1 LLNFG
6 AKKQVKHLSILVFDE
21 QTNMST
27 IACIVGAYQIFSEA
41 NNFLTKNG
49 QRAIFK
55 IELVGATKTDFL
67 NNNLFSI
74 KHQVAI
80 HEIDKTGLVIIPA
93 SLIRSYET
101 ATKNNKL
108 LIDWVAK
115 QYKQGAEIAS
125 MCAGSFMLAAT
136 GILAGKTCSTHWALS
151 DNFRVLFPDVNLQT
165 DQLITDENGIY
176 TNGGAYSFLHLLMY
190 LVEKFYDRQ
199 TAIHCAKYFQIDL
212 DRNLQSV
219 FSIFNGHKKHS
230 DDAILIAQKF
240 LEENYQDKISIEK
253 LSFNLSI
260 GRRNFDRRFIK
271 ATGFTPL
278 DYLQR
283 VKIEAAKK
291 MFETTRKTVNEIM
304 YEVGY
309 NDSKAFRD
317 VFSRVTGLSPLDYK
331 LKYNKESR
339 LSLM

>member
-1 LLNFG
+1 M
-6 AKKQVKHLSILVFDE
+6 KHLSILVPDE

-27 IACIVGAYQIFSEA
+27 IACIVGANQVFSEA
-41 NNFLTKNG
+41 NNYLARKDEK
-49 QRAIFK
+49 AIFK
-55 IELVGATKTDFL
+55 IELVGATKSDFL
-67 NNNLFSI
+67 NNNLISI

-80 HEIDKTGLVIIPA
+80 SEIDRTDLILIPA
-93 SLIRSYET
+93 SLIRSYDT
-101 ATKNNKL
+101 ASKNNKL

-115 QYKQGAEIAS
+115 HYKQGAEIAS
-125 MCAGSFMLAAT
+125 MCAGSFMLASS
-136 GILAGKTCSTHWALS
+136 GILDGKTCSTHWALS
-151 DNFRVLFPDVNLQT
+151 ENFRELFPNVNLQT

-199 TAIHCAKYFQIDL
+199 IAIHCAKYFQIDL
-212 DRNLQSV
+212 DRNLQAE
-219 FSIFNGHKKHS
+219 FSIFNGHKKHN
-230 DDAILIAQKF
+230 DEAILMAQKI
-240 LEENYQDKISIEK
+240 LEENYKDKISFEK
-253 LSFNLSI
+253 LSFDLNI

-283 VKIEAAKK
+283 VKTEAAKK

-309 NDSKAFRD
+309 NDAKAFRD
-317 VFSRVTGLSPLDYK
+317 VFSRVTGRSPLEYK
-331 LKYNKESR
+331 SKYNKESR
-339 LSLM
+339 WS

>member
-1 LLNFG
+1 M
-6 AKKQVKHLSILVFDE
+6 KHLSILVPDD

-41 NNFLTKNG
+41 NNYLARKNEN
-49 QRAIFK
+49 AIFK
-55 IELVGATKTDFL
+55 IELIGATKSDFL
-67 NNNLFSI
+67 NNNLVSI
-74 KHQVAI
+74 KHQVTI
-80 HEIDKTGLVIIPA
+80 DEIDKTNLILIPA

-101 ATKNNKL
+101 ASKNNKL

-115 QYKQGAEIAS
+115 QYKQGSEIAS
-125 MCAGSFMLAAT
+125 MCAGSFMLAST
-136 GILAGKTCSTHWALS
+136 GILSGKKCSTHWALS
-151 DNFRVLFPDVNLQT
+151 EKFRELYPNVNLHT

-176 TNGGAYSFLHLLMY
+176 TNGGAYSFLNLLVY

-199 TAIHCAKYFQIDL
+199 AAIHCAKYFQIDL
-212 DRNLQSV
+212 DRNLQAE
-219 FSIFNGHKKHS
+219 FSIFNGHKKHN
-230 DDAILIAQKF
+230 DDAILLAQKF
-240 LEENYQDKISIEK
+240 LEEKYQDKISIEK
-253 LSFNLSI
+253 LSSDLSI

-271 ATGFTPL
+271 ATGLTPL

-304 YEVGY
+304 FEVGY
-309 NDSKAFRD
+309 NDTKAFRD
-317 VFSRVTGLSPLDYK
+317 VFSRVTGLSPLEYK

-339 LSLM
+339 LSLV